1 VLKDLPKAQNPALL
15 VGFDQSDDACVYDLG
30 DGRVLI
36 QTADFFPPMVDD
48 PYLFGQV
55 AAANALSDVYAMG
68 GTPTL
73 ALNLL
78 CFPSCLP
85 LEAVRDILAGGQSK
99 VTEAGAVIAGGHS
112 IEDDVPKYGLCV
124 TGFGE
129 KTRIWANRGA
139 RLGDLLVLTKQIGSG
154 ILATAAKA
162 EVITA
167 AQFRPA
173 VDIMATLN
181 GPAAKLAAAFDVSTC
196 TDITGFGLIGH
207 ALELA
212 RGSGVTIALQSKAV
226 PIMAHAAEMA
236 AMGIVPGGAARNLD
250 FAAPFMAASAIDAAA
265 LDILADPQTSGGLL
279 IALPERDAVALS
291 HQLTESGITGAIV
304 GRVETFGQYA
314 LRVE

>member
-1 VLKDLPKAQNPALL
+1 MLKDLPKAQNPALL

>member
-1 VLKDLPKAQNPALL
+1 MLKDLPKTYDSALL

-36 QTADFFPPMVDD
+36 QTADFFPPMVDN

-55 AAANALSDVYAMG
+55 AAANALSDIYAMG
-68 GTPTL
+68 GTPAL
-73 ALNLL
+73 ALTLL

-99 VTEAGAVIAGGHS
+99 VSEAGAVIAGGHS

-129 KTRIWANRGA
+129 KSRIWANRGA
-139 RLGDLLVLTKQIGSG
+139 RVGDLLVLTKPLGSG

-167 AQFRPA
+167 VQFRPA
-173 VDIMATLN
+173 VDMMATLN
-181 GPAAKLAAAFDVSTC
+181 GPAAGLAAAFKVSTC
-196 TDITGFGLIGH
+196 TDVTGFGLLGH

-212 RGSGVTIALQSKAV
+212 RGSSVTIVLQTAAV
-226 PIMAHAAEMA
+226 PIMEGTMEMA
-236 AMGIVPGGAARNLD
+236 RMGIVPGGAARNLD
-250 FAAPFMAASAIDAAA
+250 FSAPFMTAEGIDEVM

-279 IALPERDAVALS
+279 IALPERDALALS
-291 HQLTESGITGAIV
+291 HRLRELGITGAIV
-304 GRVETFGQYA
+304 GRVEARGGKA
-314 LRVE
+314 LRLE